1 MPLPSNRGAV
11 RIGGGI
17 LLGAEQDHTVRGCDL
32 GLCPGYPRISKVVK
46 LWRWR
51 GEPMMTVQKVLVE
64 SGVNAVSAEVF
75 REFGTREPCSRQ
87 VAMCN

>member
-1 MPLPSNRGAV
+1 
-11 RIGGGI
+11 
-17 LLGAEQDHTVRGCDL
+17 
-32 GLCPGYPRISKVVK
+32 
-46 LWRWR
+46 
-51 GEPMMTVQKVLVE
+51 MMTVQKVLVE